1 MKKWMLFLCMILALL
16 LASCNSEPPIETLH
30 TDLPPATGAPALQ
43 SQEEE
48 PAPVPTAPVPTAPAP
63 RVTETEPQP
72 TEPPADPEVEL
83 FQELLGSPLSWY
95 NMALTS
101 TYESAADVDLA
112 ALFYIGFN
120 DENQNATDAEAAY
133 LDSVMRENWAQMDL
147 IRLPADK
154 MDDILWTYF
163 GIRLADTNDVGLDEL
178 VYWPETDAYYCVH
191 TDTSCVEIEVTK
203 VLHTD
208 EGNIQVFYRN
218 NDTEDHLVATL
229 RLTKKGYQILSN
241 LPVA

>member
-16 LASCNSEPPIETLH
+16 LASCNSEQPIETLH
-30 TDLPPATGAPALQ
+30 TDLPPATGTPALQ

-48 PAPVPTAPVPTAPAP
+48 PAPVPTAPAP
-63 RVTETEPQP
+63 RITETEPQP

-101 TYESAADVDLA
+101 TYESAADVDLS
-112 ALFYIGFN
+112 ALFYNGFK
-120 DENQNATDAEAAY
+120 DESRKATDAEAAY

-163 GIRLADTNDVGLDEL
+163 GVRLADTKDVGLDEL
-178 VYWPETDAYYCVH
+178 VYWAETDAYYCVH
-191 TDTSCVEIEVTK
+191 TDASGVEIEVTK